1 MTQQEIMT
9 ELDILRKNVAD
20 LQGELNKAYK
30 RIADLTDQV
39 IALQREQNV
48 NLGQRY

>member
-1 MTQQEIMT
+1 MTTQQIMT
-9 ELDILRKNVAD
+9 EIDVLKKNVAD
-20 LQGELNKAYK
+20 LQEELNKAYK
-30 RIADLTDQV
+30 RIAALTDEV

>member
-1 MTQQEIMT
+1 MTQQEILT
-9 ELDILRKNVAD
+9 ELDILKKNVAD
-20 LQGELNKAYK
+20 LQAELNRAYK
-30 RIADLTDQV
+30 RIADLNDQI

>member
-1 MTQQEIMT
+1 MTSKEIMT
-9 ELDILRKNVAD
+9 EHDILRKNVAD
-20 LQGELNKAYK
+20 LQAELNHAYK

-48 NLGQRY
+48 NLGRS